1 MRTVLIP
8 LVASVLL
15 VSCQQE
21 EQGRFVNIDPT
32 VVPTHIIDNP
42 VIQFLDSAHTKAVLR
57 ASQAR
62 VYEDRMETLLDSNV
76 QVEFISR
83 TSGKRLSL
91 LTADSIVIDD
101 RTQNMTAH
109 GHVVVIADSTAT
121 TLKTP
126 LLMWD
131 NSRQKLHS
139 TEYVHI
145 QSPTEIIEGYGF
157 ESDQNLKNYKIYKV
171 SGIQYPQ

>member
-1 MRTVLIP
+1 MRIV
-8 LVASVLL
+8 VAAIVVGVLL
-15 VSCQQE
+15 FSCRQE
-21 EQGRFVNIDPT
+21 EQGRFVNVDPT
-32 VVPTHIIDNP
+32 VLPTHVIDNP
-42 VIQFLDSAHTKAVLR
+42 VIQFLDSAHVKAVLR
-57 ASQAR
+57 AGKAS
-62 VYEDRMETLLDSNV
+62 VYEERMETLLESNV
-76 QVEFISR
+76 QVEFMSR
-83 TSGKRLSL
+83 TSGKRISI
-91 LTADSIVIDD
+91 LTADSVVIDD

-109 GHVVVIADSTAT
+109 GNVSVVADSTAT

>member
-1 MRTVLIP
+1 MRTAIVVLM
-8 LVASVLL
+8 ASVLL
-15 VSCQQE
+15 FSCEQE
-21 EQGRFVNIDPT
+21 ERGRFVNVDPT
-32 VVPTHIIDNP
+32 VLPTHVIDNP
-42 VIQFLDSAHTKAVLR
+42 VIQFLDSAHVKAILR
-57 ASQAR
+57 AGKAR
-62 VYEDRMETLLDSNV
+62 VYEERMETLLDSNV
-76 QVEFISR
+76 RVEFMSR

-91 LTADSIVIDD
+91 LTADSIVVDD

-109 GHVVVIADSTAT
+109 GNVVVIADSTAT